1 MNSPFSHK
9 FTQAFLLTSK
19 NMPLSQDKHVV
30 AVPSQLLQFL
40 SQGEHTPSLGYEATL
55 ASSQVVV

>member
-1 MNSPFSHK
+1 
-9 FTQAFLLTSK
+9 
-19 NMPLSQDKHVV
+19 MPLSQDKHVV